1 MNLNIINL
9 LKDMIISRKVLIT
22 NEDYDFKL
30 FIEYIKEEIR
40 EDKLI
45 LYFKVLESYNY
56 FIIRGDL
63 SVRVQSNYTK

>member
-30 FIEYIKEEIR
+30 FIEYIKEEIK

-45 LYFKVLESYNY
+45 LYFKVLESYN
-56 FIIRGDL
+56 
-63 SVRVQSNYTK
+63 

>member
-30 FIEYIKEEIR
+30 FIEYIKEEIK

-45 LYFKVLESYNY
+45 LYFKVLESYNIIY
-56 FIIRGDL
+56 IRGDL

>member
-30 FIEYIKEEIR
+30 FIEYIKEEIKEEIK

-45 LYFKVLESYNY
+45 LYFKVLESYN
-56 FIIRGDL
+56 
-63 SVRVQSNYTK
+63 

>member
-30 FIEYIKEEIR
+30 FIEYIKE
-40 EDKLI
+40 DKLI
-45 LYFKVLESYNY
+45 LYFKVLESYN
-56 FIIRGDL
+56 
-63 SVRVQSNYTK
+63 